1 MQLCRALHGPGQQA
15 AAILECRTKT
25 HTALSTETHVVHI
38 HVALAMLHL
47 CSAGHEDGMR
57 GVGGIYGGTH
67 YMYMDASLHLR
78 PSN

>member
-1 MQLCRALHGPGQQA
+1 MPAVQGSARPRPASCGDLGMPD
-15 AAILECRTKT
+15 KT
-25 HTALSTETHVVHI
+25 HTALSTETHAVHI

-57 GVGGIYGGTH
+57 GVGGIYGWTH
-67 YMYMDASLHLR
+67 YMDASLHLR